1 MRARIALR
9 AVLLGAAMSVATA
22 APSTAP
28 ESPPVAAQKPHAV
41 PSPFGAREDP
51 WYWLRDDQR
60 KDPQMLA
67 YLEAENAWHAKLMA
81 PLAPLQQK
89 LYDEIVGRLK
99 QDDASVPV
107 RHRGYWYYTR
117 YETGQQY
124 PIHARRKGSTSAPE
138 EILIDGNAR
147 AAGHGFYQLAALE
160 VSDDG
165 RWLAFAEDTVGRRQ
179 YTIRFKDLTTGELL
193 PETLENV
200 EAMAAWAG
208 DDATLVYIRKDP
220 VTLLGDKVYKHVRG
234 TPVERDSLVY
244 AQDDDSFYLSVAKSK
259 TDRFIFINAQ
269 STISSEVRYADA
281 HDSRLEFKVAIAR
294 ERDHEYDLQ
303 DLGDRFVLRTNWQA
317 KNFRIVDVP
326 IAKVSDRTAWRDVI
340 PHRTDAF
347 VGEFDVFDDWL
358 VVEERSGGLQK
369 LRLHGWRNGR
379 DFLVDAPDPTYVM
392 GIGSN
397 LETTSTTLRYSY
409 SSPTTPTTTYDY
421 SFADGKRE
429 LRKRDP
435 VLGDF
440 DSAHYVAEF
449 RYATARDG
457 TKVPVSLLYRK
468 GTKLDGTAPLYQYA
482 YGSYGLTS
490 EPSFRSGI
498 LSLVDRGFVY
508 AIAHIRGGEEMGRA
522 WYEDGKL
529 QRKRNTFTDFIDV
542 THFLVAE
549 KIADPKRVF
558 GMGGSAGGLL
568 MGAIANLAPDDY
580 RALVAHVPFVD
591 VVTTM
596 LDESIPLTTN
606 EYDEWG
612 NPAASKA
619 IYDYMLSYSPYDNVA
634 RKAYPAM
641 LVTSGLW
648 DSQVQYWEPA
658 KWVAK
663 LRALKSDDR
672 PLLLRTNMEAGHG
685 GKSGRFERYREV
697 AEEYAFVLW
706 QAGIDR

>member
-22 APSTAP
+22 APPTAP